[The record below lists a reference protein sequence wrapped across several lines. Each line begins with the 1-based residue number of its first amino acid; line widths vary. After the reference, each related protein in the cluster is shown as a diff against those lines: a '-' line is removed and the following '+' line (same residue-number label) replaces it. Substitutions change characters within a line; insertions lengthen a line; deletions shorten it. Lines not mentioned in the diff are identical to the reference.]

1 MEQFDLTKQFAQ
13 RLREAMINAGF
24 NSDRSSTGVSIQQ
37 LVQITDYSAQIC
49 RKYLRGEA
57 IPEPSKLVEIAQ
69 QLKVSAGWLLFGD
82 TDQKSNK
89 EESTVSINKNVLHYI
104 LTQVPSL
111 FNKQNSE
118 RQIADFLIDLIN
130 DLSLINANEEQSK
143 KIIDLAISSINH
155 FNRDH

>member
-1 MEQFDLTKQFAQ
+1 MEKLDLTKQFAQ

-37 LVQITDYSAQIC
+37 LVQITDYSPQIC

-82 TDQKSNK
+82 VAQNNNK
-89 EESTVSINKNVLHYI
+89 EKSTISISQNVLHYI
-104 LTQVPSL
+104 LTQASSL

-118 RQIADFLIDLIN
+118 HQAADFLIDLIN

-143 KIIDLAISSINH
+143 KIIDLAISSIKH
-155 FNRDH
+155 FNH